1 MKEVA
6 EVMDNSCEC
15 GSEETG
21 SENWSEIIT
30 MKLTHETRVTET
42 EREKSSFS
50 SLKMSNG
57 K

>member
-6 EVMDNSCEC
+6 EVMKNSCGC

-30 MKLTHETRVTET
+30 MKLTHDRGKSWRVDE
-42 EREKSSFS
+42 ESEEFIQFV
-50 SLKMSNG
+50 
-57 K
+57 